1 MKIKALITLV
11 IGKGKQVAPNTVC
24 EMSEPEAK
32 RLIVLGFA
40 ESLKKPTP
48 QSNGGNNGQSNENG
62 GGGAST
68 TRWENGVAQPVQP
81 LGNTGDVSKPACS
94 DNSERA

>member
-62 GGGAST
+62 GG
-68 TRWENGVAQPVQP
+68 QPVQP